1 MEASVIPVLYQD
13 WLLLLKLEA
22 PAFRRGEESLSVI
35 SACSKVPVGYEGI
48 KVNKLGSDKGVVETP
63 LSTGRYFLTFNE
75 ELYIFPIHT
84 KTTVW
89 EDQPNT
95 DGNESFNISTKDGGK
110 FRINAGITFKV
121 IAGESP
127 KVLSKWRSDIDTI
140 ENTHFKR
147 LIQDAFTKEGS
158 KYSAFEVMGKRTEI
172 KENVELYIKPYLAEY
187 GIDVE
192 QVFLIDVDPP
202 EAIKGAMNAKMAAE
216 EKTAQVMIQI
226 KEAEANAQ
234 IAIAKAK
241 GEADAIN
248 IKGDALRNNPEVL
261 KLEIIQKWDGK
272 LPSVTNGD
280 ANGFIINLEAI
291 KD

>member
-1 MEASVIPVLYQD
+1 MKILKPLIVI
-13 WLLLLKLEA
+13 
-22 PAFRRGEESLSVI
+22 SLVSFI

-48 KVNKLGSDKGVVETP
+48 KVNKLGSGRGVVETP
-63 LSTGRYFLTFNE
+63 LSTGRYLLTLNE
-75 ELYIFPIHT
+75 ELFIFPIHT

-89 EDQPNT
+89 EDRNDT
-95 DGNESFNISTKDGGK
+95 NGNESFNISTKDGGK
-110 FRINAGITFKV
+110 FRIDAGITFKV
-121 IAGESP
+121 IAGDSP
-127 KVLSKWRSDIDTI
+127 KVLSKWRADIDTI

-158 KYSAFEVMGKRTEI
+158 KYSAFEVMGRRNEI
-172 KENVELYIKPYLAEY
+172 KENVEAYIKAYLADY

-202 EAIKGAMNAKMAAE
+202 AAIKDAMNAKMAAE

-241 GEADAIN
+241 GESDAIN
-248 IKGDALRNNPEVL
+248 IKGAALRNNPEVL
-261 KLEIIQKWDGK
+261 KLEVIQKWDGK
-272 LPSVTNGD
+272 LPMVSTDSNNGLI
-280 ANGFIINLEAI
+280 FNLDSFKESQNSLV
-291 KD
+291 K